1 MNVKQ
6 CSVWVKSPTQSIIVS
21 KSQHYF
27 FLENNTKTKDER
39 FFLLSLTLFLFF
51 VILFDIP
58 MDFHNEILHDN
69 RFIISKNNIYNTY
82 FFIKKDILDLSV
94 TLFSQVTR
102 IPLLL

>member
-1 MNVKQ
+1 MLCLGQIPNPEYY
-6 CSVWVKSPTQSIIVS
+6 SS
-21 KSQHYF
+21 KIAALF

-51 VILFDIP
+51 VILFDIL

>member
-1 MNVKQ
+1 MLCLGQIPNPEYYSFKIAALFF
-6 CSVWVKSPTQSIIVS
+6 WKITQR
-21 KSQHYF
+21 
-27 FLENNTKTKDER
+27 LKTKD
-39 FFLLSLTLFLFF
+39 FFTFFNTLFISA
-51 VILFDIP
+51 ILFDIP

>member
-1 MNVKQ
+1 MLCLGQIPNPEYYSFK
-6 CSVWVKSPTQSIIVS
+6 IAAL
-21 KSQHYF
+21 F

-39 FFLLSLTLFLFF
+39 FFFTFFNTLFIF

-69 RFIISKNNIYNTY
+69 QFIISKNNIYNTY

>member
-1 MNVKQ
+1 MLCLGQIPNPEYYSFKIAALFF
-6 CSVWVKSPTQSIIVS
+6 WKITQR
-21 KSQHYF
+21 
-27 FLENNTKTKDER
+27 LKTKD
-39 FFLLSLTLFLFF
+39 FFFTFFNTLFIF

-69 RFIISKNNIYNTY
+69 QFIISKNNIYNTY

>member
-1 MNVKQ
+1 MLCLGQIPNPEYYSFK
-6 CSVWVKSPTQSIIVS
+6 IAAL
-21 KSQHYF
+21 F

-39 FFLLSLTLFLFF
+39 FFFTFFNTLFIFA
-51 VILFDIP
+51 ILFDIP

>member
-1 MNVKQ
+1 MLCLGQIPNPEYYSFKIAALFF
-6 CSVWVKSPTQSIIVS
+6 WKITQR
-21 KSQHYF
+21 
-27 FLENNTKTKDER
+27 LKTKD
-39 FFLLSLTLFLFF
+39 FFTFFNTLFIFA
-51 VILFDIP
+51 ILFDIP

>member
-27 FLENNTKTKDER
+27 FWKITQRLKTKD